1 MTASPCPFLFPGVRY
16 RQVERSRQR
25 HSAKH
30 ALNWSRCR
38 RRFAVAETNDGGAL
52 TRGLHERDVD
62 STRADESLANTG
74 SLTSRGR
81 FNASPNAVWRALT
94 EYDSLHR
101 VSEPVVTCKRLWI
114 SSRVG
119 RAVLRLQSVDH
130 EPLWGSM
137 DGNFEVRIEEDR
149 ENGRITFESERA
161 DDKYGFAVKG
171 CESVSLPHCLCHI
184 LFLFSLSNDLTLHIE
199 IEIAR
204 LLVPSAGNGRCAR

>member
-1 MTASPCPFLFPGVRY
+1 MTASPCSSLFPGVRY

-30 ALNWSRCR
+30 ALKWSSCR
-38 RRFAVAETNDGGAL
+38 RRFVVAETHDGGAL
-52 TRGLHERDVD
+52 TRGRHEHDV
-62 STRADESLANTG
+62 SSSRADESLASTG

-94 EYDSLHR
+94 EYDSLHK
-101 VSEPVVTCKRLWI
+101 VSEPVVTCKRMWI

-137 DGNFEVRIEEDR
+137 DGNFEVQIEEDR
-149 ENGRITFESERA
+149 ENGRITFASEGA
-161 DDKYGFAVKG
+161 DDKIGFAVKG
-171 CESVSLPHCLCHI
+171 CESVFSPTLLRRI
-184 LFLFSLSNDLTLHIE
+184 LFHFPLSIDLTPH
-199 IEIAR
+199 AHD
-204 LLVPSAGNGRCAR
+204 

>member
-52 TRGLHERDVD
+52 TRGIHEHDVD